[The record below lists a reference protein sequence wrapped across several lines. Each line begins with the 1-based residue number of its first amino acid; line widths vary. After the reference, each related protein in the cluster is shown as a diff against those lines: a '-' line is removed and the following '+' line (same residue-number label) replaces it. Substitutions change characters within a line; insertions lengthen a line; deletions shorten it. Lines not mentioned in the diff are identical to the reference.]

1 MSQKVFSK
9 DAEPTNVE
17 QIDILSNIDSSKSVS
32 VIGGFAGLTYT
43 ESIMSDTIKVNVSFI
58 DSGDSLEDKS
68 ITEALPLVGQEQVK
82 LKFSDNNEKIQW
94 YDEST
99 SQKIVNLFKENDGII
114 CLFSLGAVIRLLAPH
129 IKDKKTDPAV
139 IVIDDNANFVISVLS
154 GHLGGANELSN
165 EIAEKMGATSVI
177 TTAADVNKTI
187 AVDLVG
193 KEFGWK
199 IHDDSNV
206 TRISA
211 FMVNKEQIGVFQN
224 AGQKEW
230 WKGKMPENITFFSN
244 IEDLKNSDSKGYL
257 IITNDE
263 IKDEDVLKNSVVYRV
278 PDLVIGIG
286 LHWDTPKETILNGV
300 NETLEKFGLKQN
312 KIARFVSIKK
322 DKDVIGLIE
331 LGKEMDIP
339 VEYID
344 REELATISAPNP
356 SKTVQAFEGTASV
369 SEAAAIKSSQ
379 GELIV
384 EKQKFPPNLTVA
396 IARIMK

>member
-1 MSQKVFSK
+1 MKKIAVLAITK
-9 DAEPTNVE
+9 NGIE
-17 QIDILSNIDSSKSVS
+17 
-32 VIGGFAGLTYT
+32 IGL
-43 ESIMSDTIKVNVSFI
+43 
-58 DSGDSLEDKS
+58 
-68 ITEALPLVGQEQVK
+68 K
-82 LKFSDNNEKIQW
+82 LKEYFSDFEIFAPIKFSNNNEKIQW
-94 YDEST
+94 YENST
-99 SQKIVNLFKENDGII
+99 TQKIVDLFKNNDGII

-165 EIAEKMGATSVI
+165 EIAEKMGSTPII

-193 KEFGWK
+193 REFGWK
-199 IHDDSNV
+199 INDDSNV

-211 FMVNKEQIGVFQN
+211 FMVNKEKIGVFQN
-224 AGQKEW
+224 IGKKEW
-230 WKGKMPENITFFSN
+230 WKGKLPENITFFSDMK
-244 IEDLKNSDSKGYL
+244 ELKDSDSKAYL

-263 IKDEDVLKNSVVYRV
+263 INDEEVEKDSVVYRV
-278 PDLVIGIG
+278 PNLVVGIG
-286 LHWDTPKETILNGV
+286 LHWNTSKETILNGV
-300 NETLEKFGLKQN
+300 NETLEKFELKQN
-312 KIARFVSIKK
+312 QIARFVSIKK

-331 LGKEMDIP
+331 LGKEMNIP
-339 VEYID
+339 IEYID
-344 REELATISAPNP
+344 REELATITAPNP

-369 SEAAAIKSSQ
+369 SEAAAIKSSE

-396 IARIMK
+396 IARMIK

>member
-1 MSQKVFSK
+1 AITKNGI
-9 DAEPTNVE
+9 E
-17 QIDILSNIDSSKSVS
+17 
-32 VIGGFAGLTYT
+32 IGL
-43 ESIMSDTIKVNVSFI
+43 
-58 DSGDSLEDKS
+58 
-68 ITEALPLVGQEQVK
+68 K
-82 LKFSDNNEKIQW
+82 LKEYFSDFEIFAPIKFSNDNEKIQW
-94 YDEST
+94 YENST
-99 SQKIVNLFKENDGII
+99 TQKIVDLFKNNDGII

-165 EIAEKMGATSVI
+165 EIAEKMGSTPII

-193 KEFGWK
+193 REFGWK
-199 IHDDSNV
+199 INDDSNV

-211 FMVNKEQIGVFQN
+211 FMVNKEKIGVFQN
-224 AGQKEW
+224 IGKKEW
-230 WKGKMPENITFFSN
+230 WKGKLPENITFFSDMK
-244 IEDLKNSDSKGYL
+244 ELKDSDSKAYL

-263 IKDEDVLKNSVVYRV
+263 INDEEVEKDSVVYRV
-278 PDLVIGIG
+278 PNLVVGIG
-286 LHWDTPKETILNGV
+286 LHWNTSKETILNGV
-300 NETLEKFGLKQN
+300 NETLEKFELKQN
-312 KIARFVSIKK
+312 QIARFVSIKK

-331 LGKEMDIP
+331 LGKEMNIP
-339 VEYID
+339 IEYID
-344 REELATISAPNP
+344 REELATITAPNP

-369 SEAAAIKSSQ
+369 SEAAAIKSSE

-396 IARIMK
+396 IARMIK